1 MSAAIMLSLV
11 FAAGA
16 SIWSIWRAVAHY
28 AGDIAPL
35 RRAVSV
41 DAKASTITV
50 TFLEPVLEPV
60 VGREFAPMHVRRP
73 HRYAGAKAFRHRL
86 HQFARAAA

>member
-1 MSAAIMLSLV
+1 MLSFV

-28 AGDIAPL
+28 AGDIAKL

-41 DAKASTITV
+41 DSEANTVTV

-60 VGREFAPMHVRRP
+60 VAREFAPMHVRRP
-73 HRYAGAKAFRHRL
+73 HRYAGPKAFRHRL